1 MRSAKPRRPG
11 VQPNHLIELVD
22 KVFQFQPKPLMVA
35 PLEIPTGM
43 TPIEQATAGLYH
55 AVNAITESDCT
66 HHLRDWTDR
75 RDRTLEWRHHLAN
88 HPIPDT
94 TESSTAIARGEMS
107 VATALF
113 GTDRYEDML
122 TEFEEILE
130 WSANRYTE
138 SARKHQ
144 TIADA
149 LQRANG
155 IRRRGDERIQQI
167 LRSCDRKIKKLRD
180 SDTDARRQIIEAGQR
195 DVRTAA
201 TAAVSRTNA
210 LTRQILDLD
219 EDYAVISVPEWLT
232 RHHLNTSLTD

>member
-1 MRSAKPRRPG
+1 ME
-11 VQPNHLIELVD
+11 PNHLIELVD
-22 KVFQFQPKPLMVA
+22 KVFQFQPKPLAVA
-35 PLEIPTGM
+35 PLEIPTGI

-55 AVNAITESDCT
+55 AVNAITESDHT

-94 TESSTAIARGEMS
+94 AESSTAIARGEMS
-107 VATALF
+107 VTTALF
-113 GTDRYEDML
+113 GTERYEDML

-155 IRRRGDERIQQI
+155 IRRRGDERVQQI
-167 LRSCDRKIKKLRD
+167 LRSCNRKINKLANG
-180 SDTDARRQIIEAGQR
+180 DTDARRHIIEAGQL
-195 DVRTAA
+195 DVRAA
-201 TAAVSRTNA
+201 AMAAVSGTNA
-210 LTRQILDLD
+210 LTRQTLDLD
-219 EDYAVISVPEWLT
+219 EDYAVISVPDWLT
-232 RHHLNTSLTD
+232 RHHLDTRLHD

>member
-1 MRSAKPRRPG
+1 M
-11 VQPNHLIELVD
+11 QPNHLIELVD

-94 TESSTAIARGEMS
+94 TDSSTAIARGEMS

-113 GTDRYEDML
+113 GTERYEDML

-167 LRSCDRKIKKLRD
+167 LRSCDRKIKTIRD
-180 SDTDARRQIIEAGQR
+180 SDTDARRLIIEAGQR

-219 EDYAVISVPEWLT
+219 EDYAVITVPEWLT
-232 RHHLNTSLTD
+232 RHHLNTSLPD

>member
-1 MRSAKPRRPG
+1 M
-11 VQPNHLIELVD
+11 QPNHLIELVD

-107 VATALF
+107 VAAALF

-219 EDYAVISVPEWLT
+219 EDYAVISVSEWLT